1 MRNYPSRRSRLPASM
16 ARRSTGD
23 GCGCEMG
30 ARFLAV
36 ALIVSAIWYLW
47 QGHASMLS
55 IGAIA
60 LRILGWSFLAAL
72 AGKVVGILVFRARR
86 RKLSA

>member
-1 MRNYPSRRSRLPASM
+1 MKNFQSRRSRLPASI
-16 ARRSTGD
+16 ARRNAGD
-23 GCGCEMG
+23 GCGCAMG

-36 ALIVSAIWYLW
+36 ALIVSCAWYSW
-47 QGHASMLS
+47 QGHVSMLS
-55 IGAIA
+55 TGAIA

-86 RKLSA
+86 KKLSA

>member
-1 MRNYPSRRSRLPASM
+1 M
-16 ARRSTGD
+16 ARQIVGD
-23 GCGCEMG
+23 SCGCAMG

-36 ALIVSAIWYLW
+36 ALIVSGAWYAW

-55 IGAIA
+55 TGAIA

-72 AGKVVGILVFRARR
+72 VGKVVGILVFRAQR